1 MVLET
6 NILLVEEEAKL
17 RDEIK
22 DFVKSI
28 EPNYMRAM
36 EAEEIDY
43 PTEAYKKWPREK
55 SLD

>member
-6 NILLVEEEAKL
+6 NILLTEEEAKL

-22 DFVKSI
+22 DFVRSLD
-28 EPNYMRAM
+28 PDYLRAM

-43 PTEAYKKWPREK
+43 PKEVLKEMARR
-55 SLD
+55 